1 MGPSDI
7 FRTGSVIAGTI
18 KSVRNQREI
27 GKNLS
32 SLPMERFVPD
42 CLSCLNQSAGNWQGR
57 ARQPSEAGSTIA
69 ISKQLP
75 DDLVEFYSVCD
86 GFEAIQG
93 DFPACI
99 YPVNDLHLGATHTP
113 TLSSLLESYWKEHGN
128 DSERPGLLSI
138 LPPDDL
144 GALVTHSADSYLT
157 PSSVDLAVL
166 LCPPEEQ
173 DFVAI
178 LLVDSGENLARGT
191 VIEIEGGSATRYSS
205 FKSWLGTR
213 ASLFASL
220 EGISSTSAA

>member
-128 DSERPGLLSI
+128 DSEKPGLLSI

-220 EGISSTSAA
+220 QGIGGSSAA

>member
-128 DSERPGLLSI
+128 DSEKPGLLSI